1 MKFTITTQR
10 TTTLTT
16 RYLGHRFF
24 VDITEDAK
32 TRSAWIYT
40 DMMGTKELMFGVLKE
55 NKTSEEFLGMVEREF
70 EEYADCYEEDYL

>member
-1 MKFTITTQR
+1 MKFTRTTQR

-16 RYLGHRFF
+16 RYHGHRFL

-55 NKTSEEFLGMVEREF
+55 NKTSVEFLEMVEREF
-70 EEYADCYEEDYL
+70 ESYADCYEADYL